1 MIDKSLNLSL
11 IFSLSSSAFG
21 EGSMEIVNIYSVH
34 RAVEDSQFTHSVENK
49 QLLFHS
55 SQVQNFVGILSR
67 GLLLPKI
74 VVDDFGGSRSDPGML
89 GGGIYFT
96 DEASLSCKF
105 SSPGKT
111 SPRSRLMLVNQVAL
125 GNVKVR
131 SYRRFKK
138 NILHLF

>member
-1 MIDKSLNLSL
+1 MIKKCLNLSL
-11 IFSLSSSAFG
+11 IFSLFSSAVD
-21 EGSMEIVNIYSVH
+21 EGSMEILNIYSVH
-34 RAVEDSQFTHSVENK
+34 RAVEDSQFAHSLDNK

-89 GGGIYFT
+89 GSGIYFT

-111 SPRSRLMLVNQVAL
+111 SSGSRLMLVNQVAL
-125 GNVKVR
+125 GKVKVR
-131 SYRRFKK
+131 SYRR
-138 NILHLF
+138 L